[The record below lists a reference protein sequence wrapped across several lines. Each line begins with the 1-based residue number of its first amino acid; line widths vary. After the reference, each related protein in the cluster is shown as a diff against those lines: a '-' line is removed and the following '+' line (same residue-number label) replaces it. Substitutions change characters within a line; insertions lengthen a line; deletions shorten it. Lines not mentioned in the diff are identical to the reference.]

1 MWISRITL
9 RNFKSYQNQVFEFPQ
24 PADGKNLVLIGGLNG
39 YGKTTLLEA
48 VYVGL
53 YGEEAVNHKAL
64 DRAGLKAKGYGHFLE
79 TAFYKHALRN
89 GEERMEVVIEIMRPS
104 KGCLRITRKWF
115 FTNQGRYDNQR
126 LVLESQG
133 QRSSVWRALPDSELP
148 DLLASYAV
156 PPWLAPFFFFDGE
169 KIAALADEDR
179 TGWVRSGLENLMG
192 VVLIKELR
200 ERLSTYST
208 AKLKQSGGIDEQQ
221 VDQLREAL
229 EVAVAQRQQLA
240 DALQLMQ
247 DEFQQ
252 NSETRERL
260 TRQLRD
266 FAQGSDARTL
276 AEVVGTI
283 ARLEQEEEQYRSQLR
298 DKMSTA
304 LPLQLISRQL
314 QESLTEALAQED
326 TLTAWEGFRDSQ
338 QPRWQKFQDIF
349 FKSEYIQAMCHI
361 PNGRNDLEK
370 TLREAWESLYYPRPE
385 GCADAQWHTYL
396 QGNERR
402 QLAEMRQRIQ
412 LSGGALRALATKLEE
427 LAEMKWRAQQ
437 ERIRLEGASGVDR
450 SAEVDQISADLR
462 AVQQLMDGLSGEI
475 EQHKNQLRTLESEL
489 PQLTAN
495 YERERKRLTEGRPE
509 RVAAQRAE
517 RTIAMIDELLPA
529 LFQLKLDALSKA
541 ATRIFRSLHH
551 KDQVARIVVQDD
563 GKAILYSH
571 EGTEI
576 KLPKSSGESQL
587 FVLSLVGALAE
598 VTGYKVPLIVDTPL
612 ARLSEQHCN
621 NLLDYWT
628 SDDSRQVILLAQD
641 KEIGAVEFD
650 RLNAHVACSY
660 LLQHEQAGHGVGKT
674 RATVDNYFAK
684 AAQ

>member
-126 LVLESQG
+126 LVIESQG

-240 DALQLMQ
+240 DALHLMQ

-266 FAQGSDARTL
+266 FAQG
-276 AEVVGTI
+276 
-283 ARLEQEEEQYRSQLR
+283 
-298 DKMSTA
+298 
-304 LPLQLISRQL
+304 
-314 QESLTEALAQED
+314 
-326 TLTAWEGFRDSQ
+326 
-338 QPRWQKFQDIF
+338 
-349 FKSEYIQAMCHI
+349 
-361 PNGRNDLEK
+361 
-370 TLREAWESLYYPRPE
+370 
-385 GCADAQWHTYL
+385 
-396 QGNERR
+396 
-402 QLAEMRQRIQ
+402 
-412 LSGGALRALATKLEE
+412 
-427 LAEMKWRAQQ
+427 
-437 ERIRLEGASGVDR
+437 
-450 SAEVDQISADLR
+450 
-462 AVQQLMDGLSGEI
+462 
-475 EQHKNQLRTLESEL
+475 
-489 PQLTAN
+489 
-495 YERERKRLTEGRPE
+495 
-509 RVAAQRAE
+509 
-517 RTIAMIDELLPA
+517 
-529 LFQLKLDALSKA
+529 
-541 ATRIFRSLHH
+541 
-551 KDQVARIVVQDD
+551 
-563 GKAILYSH
+563 
-571 EGTEI
+571 
-576 KLPKSSGESQL
+576 
-587 FVLSLVGALAE
+587 
-598 VTGYKVPLIVDTPL
+598 
-612 ARLSEQHCN
+612 
-621 NLLDYWT
+621 
-628 SDDSRQVILLAQD
+628 
-641 KEIGAVEFD
+641 
-650 RLNAHVACSY
+650 
-660 LLQHEQAGHGVGKT
+660 
-674 RATVDNYFAK
+674 
-684 AAQ
+684 